1 MDWNFIWK
9 AILIVIVGT
18 ALLRI
23 GGRKTISQMTLAQ
36 TVIMIAIGSLLI
48 QPVSGRN
55 LGVTFLIGGVLVGTL
70 IIMEF
75 LQLKSDWLEKIITGK
90 SKVVIENGTINERN
104 LAKVR
109 MTVDQL
115 EMNLRQKNV
124 TKLSDV
130 SYATIEPNGQI
141 GYMLKEE
148 AQPVTNREFQQ
159 LIKLISSN
167 QQLIQQ
173 INQQNSQN
181 NEKNIFKEV
190 SKQGHKKEPPQHLQ

>member
-1 MDWNFIWK
+1 
-9 AILIVIVGT
+9 
-18 ALLRI
+18 
-23 GGRKTISQMTLAQ
+23 MTLAQ

-48 QPVSGRN
+48 QQVSGRN

-70 IIMEF
+70 IIMEI

-115 EMNLRQKNV
+115 EMNIRQKNV

-130 SYATIEPNGQI
+130 SYVTIEPNGQI

-148 AQPVTNREFQQ
+148 AQPVTKREFQQ

-181 NEKNIFKEV
+181 NEENIFKEV
-190 SKQGHKKEPPQHLQ
+190 SKHGHKKEPPQHLQ